1 MAEMDMFELEIISP
15 DREFYKGQVYFVEMK
30 TSEGEIGVYK
40 NHIPMTYILVPG
52 VIKMHADKEVK
63 KAAIHGGFV
72 EILKDRI
79 TVMAEIAEWPEEI
92 DENRA
97 NEARIRAERRIN
109 GDEEGVNMHRAELAL
124 RRSLARLE
132 AKKIR

>member
-1 MAEMDMFELEIISP
+1 MAELFTLEIISP
-15 DREFYKGQVYFVEMK
+15 ERKFYEGQVNFVEMK

-40 NHIPMTYILVPG
+40 NHIPMTSIIVPC
-52 VIKMHADKEVK
+52 VIKMHEENEVK

-72 EILKDRI
+72 EILKDKI

-97 NEARIRAERRIN
+97 NEAKIRAERRLN
-109 GDEEGVNMHRAELAL
+109 DGGADVNMDRAELAL
-124 RRSLARLE
+124 RRSLARIE
-132 AKKIR
+132 AMK